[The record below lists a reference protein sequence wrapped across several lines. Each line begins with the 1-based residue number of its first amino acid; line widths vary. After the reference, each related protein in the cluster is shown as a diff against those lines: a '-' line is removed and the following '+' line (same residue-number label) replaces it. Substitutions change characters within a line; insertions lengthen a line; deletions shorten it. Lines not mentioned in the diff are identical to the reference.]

1 MNKVVKGAKHQTR
14 PSASYYYN
22 TMGVPVGYQ
31 VTYRPR
37 KGGKYILHSLQVGQ
51 NGTPYWRAEEKLP
64 TLKRSKRRSSRK
76 RSSRKRRST
85 RRRRNTRRKRSSRK
99 RSSTRGHR
107 RGKRT
112 RRRSNKKGC
121 MDPPGAPKSIKHK
134 SRSPR
139 ALTDLSGLSAER
151 QKKMDA
157 MAPKKSIS
165 KGKKDVSKGKRA
177 SKGKGS
183 KGVGQGTETWDGW
196 QQSDEGTRARERDE
210 ATLGK

>member
-1 MNKVVKGAKHQTR
+1 
-14 PSASYYYN
+14 
-22 TMGVPVGYQ
+22 
-31 VTYRPR
+31 
-37 KGGKYILHSLQVGQ
+37 
-51 NGTPYWRAEEKLP
+51 
-64 TLKRSKRRSSRK
+64 
-76 RSSRKRRST
+76 
-85 RRRRNTRRKRSSRK
+85 
-99 RSSTRGHR
+99 
-107 RGKRT
+107 
-112 RRRSNKKGC
+112 

-165 KGKKDVSKGKRA
+165 KGKKDVSKGKRV